1 LGGFCRGI
9 SLRQRCKTRKTGK
22 TVNRPLS
29 AGEHLLWLI
38 DQAVPQNFV
47 MTARLSPLSGKITN
61 LASLLRQALDILRQ
75 RYPSL
80 NCRIKKGK
88 SKAPQ
93 FVTGRVPKIP
103 LRIIQRKSDD
113 HWIEESEK
121 EMLKPLPWTK
131 GPMVRVLLM
140 ESPNQ
145 WDLLMT
151 FCHLSTDATSGVKFL
166 EHLLTITDRLSRG
179 ETPTIEPPLPG
190 LPPVDDLLRE
200 DVKQRARALANQ
212 ESSNEQSLK
221 PVELQGDRE
230 VPFEQRKTRIIHR
243 QLSKAELKKLM
254 VKSRKEKATIH
265 TAFCATLMQTM
276 LEQIRLSQ
284 PVPQK
289 GPLLMGC
296 ISAVNIRHLFKQPP
310 GDNLGN
316 FISNA
321 LHYQLIDD
329 GASLWEAARGT
340 KKSLHEHLDAGQ
352 DINLRL
358 AAGSLLKPNETPIEL
373 ITRIR
378 DLFPPTGITNMGQLD
393 IPDQFGN
400 LLLENL
406 HYNPSINPAIKNG
419 FGLSVSAFG
428 NYTTLNFLY
437 AEPYI
442 SKERAN
448 QMVESTMKRLKNA
461 LMMGN
466 GGSVQ

>member
-1 LGGFCRGI
+1 M
-9 SLRQRCKTRKTGK
+9 
-22 TVNRPLS
+22 NRPLS

-61 LASLLRQALDILRQ
+61 LPSILRQALDILRK

-88 SKAPQ
+88 SKAPE
-93 FVTGRVPKIP
+93 FVTNNVPKIP
-103 LRIIQRKSDD
+103 LRIIRRKSND
-113 HWIEESEK
+113 HWIEASEK

-151 FCHLSTDATSGVKFL
+151 FCHLTTDATSGVKFL

-179 ETPTIEPPLPG
+179 ETPTMEPPLPG
-190 LPPVDDLLRE
+190 LPPMNDLLRE
-200 DVKQRARALANQ
+200 DVKQRAQALANQ
-212 ESSNEQSLK
+212 ESSDEQSLK

-230 VPFEQRKTRIIHR
+230 VPIEQRITRIIHR
-243 QLSKAELKKLM
+243 QLTKAQLKKLM
-254 VKSRKEKATIH
+254 VKSRKEKTTIH
-265 TAFCATLMQTM
+265 TAFCAALMQTM

-284 PVPQK
+284 PVPKK

-316 FISNA
+316 FISYG
-321 LHYQLIDD
+321 LHNQLIDD
-329 GASLWEAARGT
+329 HTSLWEAARET
-340 KKSLHEHLDAGQ
+340 KKSLQEYLEAGK
-352 DINLRL
+352 DISARL
-358 AAGSLLKPNETPIEL
+358 VAGSLLKPNETPIEA
-373 ITRIR
+373 ITRLK
-378 DLFPPTGITNMGQLD
+378 DLSPPTGVTNMGQLD
-393 IPDQFGN
+393 IPEQFGN

-406 HYNPSINPAIKNG
+406 HYNPAISPSLKNG
-419 FGLSVSAFG
+419 FGLSVSALG

-448 QMVESTMKRLKNA
+448 QMVESAMKRLKSA
-461 LMMGN
+461 
-466 GGSVQ
+466 

>member
-1 LGGFCRGI
+1 MQNPKNR
-9 SLRQRCKTRKTGK
+9 RKIM
-22 TVNRPLS
+22 NRALS
-29 AGEHLLWLI
+29 AGEYLLWLI
-38 DQAVPQNFV
+38 DRAVPQNFV
-47 MTARLSPLSGKITN
+47 MAARLSPQSGKLTD
-61 LASLLRQALDILRQ
+61 LPSLLRQALDILRL

-88 SKAPQ
+88 APE
-93 FVTGRVPKIP
+93 FVTNNVPKIP
-103 LRIIQRKSDD
+103 LRIIQRKSAD

-131 GPMVRVLLM
+131 GPMVRLILM

-145 WDLLMT
+145 WDLLLT
-151 FCHLSTDATSGVKFL
+151 FCHLTTDATSGVKFL
-166 EHLLTITDRLSRG
+166 KHLLTITDRLSAG
-179 ETPTIEPPLPG
+179 ETPTMEPPLPG
-190 LPPVDDLLRE
+190 LHPVDDLLKE
-200 DVKQRARALANQ
+200 EVIQRARSLANK
-212 ESSNEQSLK
+212 ESTTGQSLK
-221 PVELQGDRE
+221 PVDLQGDRE
-230 VPFEQRKTRIIHR
+230 VPMEQRKTRIVPR

-254 VKSRKEKATIH
+254 IKARKEKATVH
-265 TAFCATLMQTM
+265 SAFCAALLQTM
-276 LEQIRLSQ
+276 VEQIRLKQ
-284 PVPQK
+284 QVPQE

-329 GASLWEAARGT
+329 GTSLWEAARET
-340 KKSLHEHLDAGQ
+340 KKSLQEHLDAGQ
-352 DINLRL
+352 DINMRL

-373 ITRIR
+373 LTRLK
-378 DLFPPTGITNMGQLD
+378 DLFPPTGVTNMGQLD
-393 IPDQFGN
+393 IPERFGD

-428 NYTTLNFLY
+428 NQTTLNFLY

-442 SKERAN
+442 SKERAR
-448 QMVESTMKRLKNA
+448 QMVESAMRRLKNA
-461 LMMGN
+461 
-466 GGSVQ
+466 